1 MSFIFPF
8 VTYEFKIIE
17 GSSFT
22 NPTVTAT
29 IADGKVKDLVK
40 DGWEPISIGG
50 AGVLLE
56 GLEAKGGSQ
65 VIHTV
70 YVLLRRPKS
79 LFKKPP

>member
-50 AGVLLE
+50 AGIVVELK
-56 GLEAKGGSQ
+56 AQSS
-65 VIHTV
+65 IHTV